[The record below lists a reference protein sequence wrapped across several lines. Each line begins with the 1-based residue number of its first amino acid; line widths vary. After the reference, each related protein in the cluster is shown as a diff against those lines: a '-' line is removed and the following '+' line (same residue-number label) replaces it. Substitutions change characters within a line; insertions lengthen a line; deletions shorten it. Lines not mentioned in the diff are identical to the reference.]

1 MSQNIESRTISEA
14 NLQEK
19 YIERG
24 NVVLRQEMKSLTPK
38 CDANCA
44 IIFFSILCILFL
56 FFGVPILIAATKIV
70 EFSLDYTNCIS
81 DDKGY
86 CTLNFS
92 LDKTIPQPVFLYYE
106 INNFYMNH
114 RDFVKS
120 RSFPQL
126 RGDIHVDSSNNSKC
140 EGARYIHEIFDN
152 DTSRY
157 FTYTGHPLKGDD
169 YANPCGLIAK
179 SFFNDS
185 EYTLVN
191 SKNFS
196 IDIDD
201 TDIANEYDRKYMFKR
216 HQDSALK
223 QWMDVENRKNIPV
236 VNKYF

>member
-1 MSQNIESRTISEA
+1 MSQNVESRTLSEA

-24 NVVLRQEMKSLTPK
+24 NIILRQEMRSLTPK

-44 IIFFSILCILFL
+44 IIFFSTLSIIFFL
-56 FFGVPILIAATKIV
+56 FGVPILVAANKIV
-70 EFSLDYTNCIS
+70 DFSLDYTNCIS
-81 DDKGY
+81 DEKGY
-86 CTLNFS
+86 CTLNFTLS
-92 LDKTIPQPVFLYYE
+92 KTIPQPVFLYYE

-152 DTSRY
+152 DTSKY
-157 FTYTGHPLKGDD
+157 FTYMGNPLKGDD

-185 EYTLVN
+185 EYTLTKSDN
-191 SKNFS
+191 CS
-196 IDIDD
+196 IKIDD
-201 TDIANEYDRKYMFKR
+201 SDIANEYDRKYMFKR
-216 HQDSALK
+216 HQDSAMK
-223 QWMDVENRKNIPV
+223 QWMDVEDRKKKI
-236 VNKYF
+236 F